1 MIHTKSLVQRLAYG
15 PLLVIGLV
23 LGWSGEAEAEAK
35 YTINVKLEQNE
46 DGSIAYHVVLRL
58 NDGPTDEDTSVDLGS
73 SLARFVPETYRIEA
87 PTFLIPAGETET
99 TGTILLFPIVELDGI
114 AATPRSIREDAD
126 EPVVVTLTISLKESS
141 KKDEVVSLAIVSP
154 TQGKTAKR
162 DEDFTATL
170 PDTITI
176 PAGEITGTA
185 QMTVQPKDNTTAD
198 GNKAFAVQATSPD
211 GYQALINIR
220 IIDNDVELDGIAA
233 APQSIR
239 EDADE
244 PVTVTLTISL
254 RRSSRKDES
263 VSLAIVSPTQG
274 KTAKRDEDFT
284 ATLPDT
290 ITIPAGTIKATAQM
304 TVQPQDNTTADG
316 DKAFAVQA
324 TSPSGHRALANIQ
337 IIDDEAANTT
347 ASAGD
352 DSATPDEG
360 DDSATPDE
368 GEDSATPDE
377 GEDDGQAEDGG
388 AATFAFASAVE
399 DQAYTEG
406 TAITAL
412 MLPEATDGQG
422 AITYRVLGLP
432 AGLTFDA
439 ATRIVSGT
447 PTAATDGAVEV
458 AYLAQDSAGRG
469 ITLTFSITVNSA
481 LSFGDLFK

>member
-1 MIHTKSLVQRLAYG
+1 MIRAKSLVQRLAYG
-15 PLLVIGLV
+15 PLLVVGLV

-35 YTINVKLEQNE
+35 YTINAKFTQNE
-46 DGSIAYHVVLRL
+46 DGSIAYHVVLKL
-58 NDGPTDEDTSVDLGS
+58 KDGPIDEDTSVDLGS

-99 TGTILLFPIVELDGI
+99 METILLIPIVFLDGI

-126 EPVVVTLTISLKESS
+126 EPVAVTLTISLKESS
-141 KKDEVVSLAIVSP
+141 KKDESVALAIVSP

-176 PAGEITGTA
+176 PAGEIAGTA
-185 QMTVQPKDNTTAD
+185 QMTVQPKYNITAD

-211 GYQALINIR
+211 GHQALINIQ

-233 APQSIR
+233 TPQSIR

-244 PVTVTLTISL
+244 PVAVTLTISL
-254 RRSSRKDES
+254 RRSSRKDEA
-263 VSLAIVSPTQG
+263 VALAIVSPTLG

-284 ATLPDT
+284 ATLPET
-290 ITIPAGTIKATAQM
+290 ITIPAGTIKGTAQM

-316 DKAFAVQA
+316 DKAFAVQT
-324 TSPSGHRALANIQ
+324 TSPSGHRALINIQ

-352 DSATPDEG
+352 
-360 DDSATPDE
+360 
-368 GEDSATPDE
+368 DSATPDE

-412 MLPEATDGQG
+412 MLPEATGGQG
-422 AITYRVLGLP
+422 AITYRALGLP

-439 ATRIVSGT
+439 ATRTVSGT
-447 PTAATDGAVEV
+447 PTAVTDGAVEV
-458 AYLAQDSAGRG
+458 AYLAQDSTGRG
-469 ITLTFSITVNSA
+469 ITLTFSITVNLA
-481 LSFGDLFK
+481 LNFGDLFK